1 YTNVKYNLIKLQQ
14 DPGHALKILIYKHE
28 VHEEYVM
35 VKFCRMVH
43 LQANFTECGLNR
55 ASVQYTLSLLGA
67 ADNANEEPTTI
78 GPTTLGVALSPD
90 STMGSLLDKLLLTV
104 RVWGFLSPKEVESFQ
119 MWKLEDHIMWNSK
132 SVVLTGVMPKPS
144 VVVEDIGAVANPLL
158 NANAEDEEPA
168 P

>member
-1 YTNVKYNLIKLQQ
+1 
-14 DPGHALKILIYKHE
+14 
-28 VHEEYVM
+28 M

-104 RVWGFLSPKEVESFQ
+104 RVWGFLSPKEE
-119 MWKLEDHIMWNSK
+119 HIMWNSK

-168 P
+168 PRRQRLV